1 MLTMKTRYALKAL
14 TQLAQQPGSTVL
26 IASLAERGRI
36 PRKFLE
42 SILREL
48 KNHGLL
54 ASQRG
59 RGGGYSLKRAAEDIT
74 LANIIDALDGDVAPV
89 ACISRD
95 VDRPCEVCRNGG
107 TCGVRLVLEDLHEAT
122 ASILERTTLA
132 ELTRR
137 TELAEA
143 PAYRRAV

>member
-26 IASLAERGRI
+26 IAQLAERGRI

-42 SILREL
+42 SILRQL
-48 KNHGLL
+48 KDQGLL
-54 ASQRG
+54 SSQRG
-59 RGGGYSLKRAAEDIT
+59 RGGGYSLKRGADEIT
-74 LANIIDALDGDVAPV
+74 LADIIDALDGDVAPV
-89 ACISRD
+89 ACVSRD

-107 TCGVRLVLEDLHEAT
+107 TCDVRLLLEDLHEAT

-137 TELAEA
+137 AEQA
-143 PAYRRAV
+143 EPPALRRAV